1 MVNVAFMHLV
11 LLVSH
16 NSLIAIRIA
25 PSRYGWQADD
35 PWKVRILP
43 RVAFGV
49 HPAGIDGLT
58 PDAKEIV
65 VLHHFLGSWK
75 KRGGWHK
82 RPTVL
87 QILVGVIRAALQR
100 RRQAVVAEE
109 PITPSV
115 LRLFPVSAAFNP
127 PFTMMTHLIGQGDMQ
142 VRNEHS

>member
-1 MVNVAFMHLV
+1 MCLFSLV
-11 LLVSH
+11 PPSAH
-16 NSLIAIRIA
+16 DRIVD
-25 PSRYGWQADD
+25 QAND

-65 VLHHFLGSWK
+65 VMHHFLGSWK

-82 RPTVL
+82 RRSVL
-87 QILVGVIRAALQR
+87 QVLAGVIAAALQR
-100 RRQAVVAEE
+100 RHEAAATEE

-115 LRLFPVSAAFNP
+115 LPLFPVSAAFSP
-127 PFTMMTHLIGQGDMQ
+127 PFTIMTHLIGQGDMQ
-142 VRNEHS
+142 VSQGGMQGWAGAAGGG